1 MFDILGKLKLEFPKG
16 RHKKYGSV
24 PFQYEER
31 HGKIITNLTSIN
43 RRKLQVNLMAYIIT
57 KKRYFIRKTFKK

>member
-1 MFDILGKLKLEFPKG
+1 MFNILGKLKLEFPKG

-43 RRKLQVNLMAYIIT
+43 RRKLQVNLMDYI
-57 KKRYFIRKTFKK
+57 